1 MNVNPKLPQQHDFKF
16 LPSTTR
22 SSHYLHGPYQSS
34 HPRPSSTVYPLN
46 PSGSASPTTATP
58 LTDAPS
64 KPTLDRC
71 TLLQDRECDLVF
83 YQTHFR
89 EQFHYNYVAA
99 TSAQGPIVVSI
110 ATGDP
115 KGVIRILVRT
125 TQRLF
130 GISPLSIL
138 GQICPAI
145 PLQSLTSC
153 TDPRLAPELER
164 MEERQIIRCYK
175 FGVYQLLPGQTLEH
189 QGLANA
195 YDFLEFLQWLGEPI
209 KLNGW
214 KGYRAGLDTVGDTT
228 GETSV
233 FTHWNAYQIMFHCA
247 PYLPFNPSDTQ
258 QVERRR
264 FIGNDI
270 VVIVFKESD
279 DEEQFDLDS
288 VGSRQNHIIC
298 IVRPIPS
305 ATNSGAVAY
314 RVAIA
319 VKNGIR
325 NFAPLDFPVVLQ
337 RDDAS
342 RDLLLLKLIS
352 GERAAYRAKAFATQL
367 LRTRESLLRDV
378 IESCS

>member
-1 MNVNPKLPQQHDFKF
+1 MID
-16 LPSTTR
+16 T
-22 SSHYLHGPYQSS
+22 
-34 HPRPSSTVYPLN
+34 
-46 PSGSASPTTATP
+46 
-58 LTDAPS
+58 PS
-64 KPTLDRC
+64 KLVDRY

-89 EQFHYNYVAA
+89 DQFHYNYVAA

-110 ATGDP
+110 ATGDS

-125 TQRLF
+125 TQGSERIECPWSTISLPWYKRVF
-130 GISPLSIL
+130 GISPLSLL

-145 PLQSLTSC
+145 PLQSLASC
-153 TDPRLAPELER
+153 TNPRLAPELER

-195 YDFLEFLQWLGEPI
+195 Y
-209 KLNGW
+209 
-214 KGYRAGLDTVGDTT
+214 GDTT

-325 NFAPLDFPVVLQ
+325 NFTPLDFPVVLQ

>member
-1 MNVNPKLPQQHDFKF
+1 MI
-16 LPSTTR
+16 
-22 SSHYLHGPYQSS
+22 
-34 HPRPSSTVYPLN
+34 
-46 PSGSASPTTATP
+46 
-58 LTDAPS
+58 DAPS
-64 KPTLDRC
+64 KLVDRY

-89 EQFHYNYVAA
+89 DQC
-99 TSAQGPIVVSI
+99 
-110 ATGDP
+110 
-115 KGVIRILVRT
+115 
-125 TQRLF
+125 
-130 GISPLSIL
+130 
-138 GQICPAI
+138 QICPAI
-145 PLQSLTSC
+145 PLQSLASC
-153 TDPRLAPELER
+153 TNPRLAPELER

-195 YDFLEFLQWLGEPI
+195 YDSCTPDFLDFLQWLGEPI

-214 KGYRAGLDTVGDTT
+214 KGYRAGLDTIGDTT

-325 NFAPLDFPVVLQ
+325 NFTPLDFPVVLQ

>member
-1 MNVNPKLPQQHDFKF
+1 M
-16 LPSTTR
+16 
-22 SSHYLHGPYQSS
+22 
-34 HPRPSSTVYPLN
+34 
-46 PSGSASPTTATP
+46 
-58 LTDAPS
+58 
-64 KPTLDRC
+64 
-71 TLLQDRECDLVF
+71 LLQDRECDLVF

-89 EQFHYNYVAA
+89 DQFHYNYVAA

-125 TQRLF
+125 TQGSERIEYPWSAISLPWYKRIF
-130 GISPLSIL
+130 GISPLSLL

-145 PLQSLTSC
+145 PLQSLASC
-153 TDPRLAPELER
+153 TNPRLVPELER

-189 QGLANA
+189 QGLANT
-195 YDFLEFLQWLGEPI
+195 YDSCTPDFLDFLRWLGEPI

-214 KGYRAGLDTVGDTT
+214 KGYRAGLDTLGDTT

-325 NFAPLDFPVVLQ
+325 NFTPLDFPVVLQ

>member
-1 MNVNPKLPQQHDFKF
+1 MN
-16 LPSTTR
+16 R
-22 SSHYLHGPYQSS
+22 
-34 HPRPSSTVYPLN
+34 
-46 PSGSASPTTATP
+46 
-58 LTDAPS
+58 
-64 KPTLDRC
+64 
-71 TLLQDRECDLVF
+71 
-83 YQTHFR
+83 
-89 EQFHYNYVAA
+89 
-99 TSAQGPIVVSI
+99 
-110 ATGDP
+110 
-115 KGVIRILVRT
+115 
-125 TQRLF
+125 
-130 GISPLSIL
+130 
-138 GQICPAI
+138 
-145 PLQSLTSC
+145 
-153 TDPRLAPELER
+153 
-164 MEERQIIRCYK
+164 
-175 FGVYQLLPGQTLEH
+175 
-189 QGLANA
+189 
-195 YDFLEFLQWLGEPI
+195 WLGEPI

-214 KGYRAGLDTVGDTT
+214 KGYRAGLDTIGDTT

-305 ATNSGAVAY
+305 ATNSGAGAY

-325 NFAPLDFPVVLQ
+325 NFTPLDFPVVLQ